1 MSSLYLRRQSADS
14 RQELVA
20 TLHESQGGNCFIC
33 NKVIDLQLHNPE
45 IDHIEP
51 LNSGGKDGP
60 INFALTHSECN
71 RTKLA
76 SHLRVARVLAS
87 FADLSEKVNASS
99 SRSATLH
106 DVLIENGG
114 SRYQL
119 SVTLTESSIKMAM
132 PDMDRTDV
140 IERPIYVDELSGFK
154 SAFVNLP
161 IEYIHHDN
169 KINPR
174 AIGSNLRKL
183 VEEFHKGLPQL
194 HVSLGWIDESEVS
207 GNRLEVRIFDGQH
220 KAAAQILLGA
230 RELPVRLFV
239 NPNLDKLLTA
249 NTHAGTTLRQVAFDK
264 SVQRSLGSSILDNRI
279 ERYRKALALDDTDE
293 RFSEQDLV
301 NHFKGE
307 SREIRRYC
315 LDAVRHRITNHPD
328 NKLRDYIEYG
338 GKAMDKPLS
347 YSTVEKT
354 FYQFFIGSKVL
365 TTPLNYLQQEGMNPR
380 YLEVEQS
387 VRLMNIV
394 AERIYTERFDYRRG
408 TRRIERD
415 IQNGVH
421 VKEDHL
427 TACRMSKEE
436 IVHNWVRQVRKVIY
450 NYFVTNGK
458 TVDEPLVFQQQVPE
472 PCWTNV
478 ENFIDALANLPL
490 WINRGADLSTVAFG
504 TKRTYDYWYSVFLNG
519 TTPDGFSILPS
530 GLDLTEMIQ
539 GKN

>member
-1 MSSLYLRRQSADS
+1 MSSLYLYRQSAES
-14 RQELVA
+14 RQELV
-20 TLHESQGGNCFIC
+20 TQLHELQEGNCFIC
-33 NKVIDLQLHNPE
+33 NKDIDLQLHNPE

-51 LNSGGKDGP
+51 TSSGGKDGP
-60 INFALTHSECN
+60 DNFALTHPECN

-87 FADLSEKVNASS
+87 FADLSERVSS
-99 SRSATLH
+99 SSNRSATLH
-106 DVLIENGG
+106 DVLVEHGG
-114 SRYQL
+114 SRFRL
-119 SVTLTESSIKMAM
+119 PVVLGKSSIKISM
-132 PDMDRTDV
+132 PDVDRSDV
-140 IERPIYVDELSGFK
+140 IELPVYADRLSTF
-154 SAFVNLP
+154 SSVFVNLP
-161 IEYIHHDN
+161 IEYIHHDDE
-169 KINPR
+169 INPR

-183 VEEFHKGLPQL
+183 VEEFHRGLPQL
-194 HVSLGWIDESEVS
+194 HVSLGWIDAS
-207 GNRLEVRIFDGQH
+207 GSCDNRLTVKIFDGQH
-220 KAAAQILLGA
+220 KAAAQVLLGI
-230 RELPVRLFV
+230 RELPVRLFI
-239 NPNLDKLLTA
+239 NPDLDKLLTA

-279 ERYRKALALDDTDE
+279 DRYRKARALDETDE
-293 RFSEQDLV
+293 RFSEKDLV

-307 SREIRRYC
+307 AREIRRYC

-338 GKAMDKPLS
+338 GKATEKPLS
-347 YSTVEKT
+347 YSTIEKT

-365 TTPLNYLQQEGMNPR
+365 DTPLNHLQQEGMNPR

-394 AERIYTERFDYRRG
+394 ADRIYIDRFDHQRG

-415 IQNGVH
+415 VQNGVH

-436 IVHNWVRQVRKVIY
+436 IVHNWVRQARKVIFR
-450 NYFVTNGK
+450 YFVTTGK
-458 TVDEPLVFQQQVPE
+458 AVDEPLVFQQQVPE

-478 ENFIDALANLPL
+478 ENFVDALASLPL
-490 WINRGADLSTVAFG
+490 WVNRGADLSTVAFG

-519 TTPDGFSILPS
+519 ATPDGFSILPS